1 MRPAARR
8 RVLLLAALALVAA
21 AGAVILWLPPPMQG
35 TTGPPRLTYV
45 GARACAECHAEETRR
60 WRGSHHDLAMQ
71 EANDRTVLGDFDDA
85 RLTYAGVTTSFFRRA
100 GRRFVRTEGPDGRL
114 ADFPVAYTFGVAPL
128 QQYLVPLAGGRFQA
142 LSVAWDSRPRKEG
155 GERWFHLYPGE
166 HVDARDVLH
175 WTRLSQNWNT
185 QCAECHS
192 TNVRKGYRFAD
203 DRFQTT
209 FAEINVA
216 CEACHGPGSRHVEWA
231 RRARAWGL
239 TPRGEP
245 GLIVRFSERRSRK
258 WEMDRERGIA
268 RPTKFLETR
277 FEVETCARCHARR
290 GLLTED
296 YRPGR
301 PLAETY
307 RPALL
312 DEGLY
317 YADGQMRDE
326 VYNWGSFL
334 QSRMYA
340 KGVTCSDCH
349 DAHDLKVKV
358 SRDDAC
364 SSCHQPERFATR
376 AHHFHRE
383 RGQGASCVSCH
394 MRTETYMVV
403 DPRHD
408 HSFRVPRPDLTVALG
423 AANAPNACND
433 CHRNRSPRWAAQ
445 AVRRWYPGGRQEQP
459 HWATALYAGRTFQP
473 AAEAALLRVIRDGE
487 NPGIVRGTAV
497 SLLPPYLGPD
507 SLPAL
512 EEAAKDRDPLVRLGV
527 ATTLEALPP
536 KERVRIGV
544 HLLWDPVRAVR
555 VEAVPAFADVPDAE
569 LATEA
574 RAAFDRSLDDFVLAQ
589 RTNAERPESHV
600 NLGIVNVKRGR
611 LEEARRDY
619 DAALRLGPWF
629 VPAYVNLA
637 DLLRLQGRDE
647 EGEKVLR
654 GALRVD
660 PANATVHHA
669 LGLLLVR
676 RKRPAPALAELGRAV
691 ELAPGDPELAY
702 AYAISLHSAGR
713 AGDALAVL
721 RAAQARSP
729 GARGLLVALVT
740 IQRERGALR
749 EARAWARRLVE
760 AAPGDPAARALA
772 ASLETAGA
780 DASPPAVEKVQ
791 ERAGR

>member
-1 MRPAARR
+1 MD
-8 RVLLLAALALVAA
+8 
-21 AGAVILWLPPPMQG
+21 
-35 TTGPPRLTYV
+35 
-45 GARACAECHAEETRR
+45 H
-60 WRGSHHDLAMQ
+60 
-71 EANDRTVLGDFDDA
+71 
-85 RLTYAGVTTSFFRRA
+85 
-100 GRRFVRTEGPDGRL
+100 
-114 ADFPVAYTFGVAPL
+114 
-128 QQYLVPLAGGRFQA
+128 
-142 LSVAWDSRPRKEG
+142 
-155 GERWFHLYPGE
+155 
-166 HVDARDVLH
+166 RDVLH
-175 WTRLSQNWNT
+175 WTKPSQNWNT

-192 TNVRKGYRFAD
+192 TNLRKGYRFAE
-203 DRFQTT
+203 DRFETT
-209 FAEINVA
+209 FAEIDVS

-231 RRARAWGL
+231 ERAKAWGMA
-239 TPRGEP
+239 PRGEP
-245 GLIVRFSERRSRK
+245 GLIVRFTERRSRE

-290 GLLTED
+290 GLLTEE

-301 PLAETY
+301 LLAETH

-349 DAHDLKVKV
+349 DPHDLKVKV
-358 SRDDAC
+358 GRDDVC

-376 AHHFHRE
+376 KHHFHRE
-383 RGQGASCVSCH
+383 KGKGASCVACH

-408 HSFRVPRPDLTVALG
+408 HSFRVPRPDLTAALG
-423 AANAPNACND
+423 RESAPNACND
-433 CHRNRSPRWAAQ
+433 CHRDRSPEWAAR
-445 AVRRWYPGGRQEQP
+445 AVRRWYPGGQQEKP
-459 HWATALYAGRTFQP
+459 HWASALHAGRSSRP
-473 AAEAALLRVIRDGE
+473 AAEDALLRVIRDAQT
-487 NPGIVRGTAV
+487 PGIVRGTAV
-497 SLLPPYLGPD
+497 SLLPPFLGPE

-512 EEAAKDRDPLVRLGV
+512 EKAAADPDPLVRLGA
-527 ATTLEALPP
+527 ATALEALPS

-589 RTNAERPESHV
+589 RSNAERPESHV

-619 DAALRLGPWF
+619 DAALRLAPWF
-629 VPAYVNLA
+629 LPAYVNLA
-637 DLLRLQGRDE
+637 DLLRLQGRDD
-647 EGEKVLR
+647 EGETVLR
-654 GALRVD
+654 QALRVD
-660 PANATVHHA
+660 PGDASVHHA

-676 RKRPAPALAELGRAV
+676 RKRPAEALAELGRAV
-691 ELAPGDPELAY
+691 GSRPRGPGLRLRVRHRPALGGEGRRGPRRA
-702 AYAISLHSAGR
+702 AGGAEAQPRR
-713 AGDALAVL
+713 AGPPRGARHHPPRARGPARGAGLGAEARGGGPRRPVRARPRRLARGRRSGRGAVDWERRTAAMAIDPADCRTWAQQA
-721 RAAQARSP
+721 RAAWEVTPLIEMEEGAPVQVGFELELYARVPTEIPLS
-729 GARGLLVALVT
+729 G
-740 IQRERGALR
+740 ERPDAGEAIWDRLR
-749 EARAWARRLVE
+749 EIAE
-760 AAPGDPAARALA
+760 
-772 ASLETAGA
+772 SLLPLAGA
-780 DASPPAVEKVQ
+780 DARIEVDPFEAATRLRPETQFTPEILLSARLFHGADLLVPVEEGDR
-791 ERAGR
+791 ERLKPLEDRLHELGLKARSW

>member
-1 MRPAARR
+1 MKPAARR
-8 RVLLLAALALVAA
+8 RLLLLVALALVAA
-21 AGAVILWLPPPMQG
+21 AAAVILWLPPPGQ
-35 TTGPPRLTYV
+35 TAVAPLPLAYV
-45 GARACAECHAEETRR
+45 GVRSCEECHAEETRR

-71 EANDRTVLGDFDDA
+71 EANERTILGDFDDA
-85 RLTYAGVTTSFFRRA
+85 RLVHDGLTTRFFRKDGKA
-100 GRRFVRTEGPDGRL
+100 FVRTDGPDGRP
-114 ADFPVAYTFGVAPL
+114 ADYPVAYVFGVAPL
-128 QQYLVPLAGGRFQA
+128 QQYLVELPGGRYQA
-142 LSVAWDSRPRKEG
+142 LSVAWDSRPKAEG
-155 GERWFHLYPGE
+155 GQRWFHLYPGE
-166 HVDARDVLH
+166 RVDHRDVLH
-175 WTRLSQNWNT
+175 WTKLSQSWNT

-192 TNVRKGYRFAD
+192 TNLRKGYRLAE
-203 DRFQTT
+203 DRFETT
-209 FAEINVA
+209 FSEIDVS

-231 RRARAWGL
+231 QRAKARGQA
-239 TPRGEP
+239 PKGEP
-245 GLIVRFSERRSRK
+245 GLIVRFTERRSRE
-258 WEMDRERGIA
+258 WEMDAERGIA

-290 GLLTED
+290 GLLTEE
-296 YRPGR
+296 YRPGKL
-301 PLAETY
+301 LAETH

-358 SRDDAC
+358 GRDEVC

-376 AHHFHRE
+376 RHHFHRE
-383 RGQGASCVSCH
+383 GGKGASCVACH

-408 HSFRVPRPDLTVALG
+408 HSFRAPRPDLTVALG
-423 AANAPNACND
+423 RRERPERLQRLPPRPLARVGGAGGAA
-433 CHRNRSPRWAAQ
+433 
-445 AVRRWYPGGRQEQP
+445 VVPGGQQERP
-459 HWATALYAGRTFQP
+459 HWATALHAGRSFQP
-473 AAEAALLRVIRDGE
+473 AAEGALLEVIGDE
-487 NPGIVRGTAV
+487 KTPGIVRGTAV
-497 SLLPPYLGPD
+497 SLLPPHLGPL

-512 EEAAKDRDPLVRLGV
+512 EKAATDEDPLVRLGA

-574 RAAFDRSLDDFVLAQ
+574 RAAFDRSLDDFYLAQ
-589 RTNAERPESHV
+589 RSNAERPESHV

-611 LEEARRDY
+611 LEEARRNY
-619 DAALRLGPWF
+619 DTALRLGPWF

-637 DLLRLQGRDE
+637 DLLRQQGRDE

-654 GALRVD
+654 EALRVD
-660 PANATVHHA
+660 PQNAGVHHA

-676 RKRPAPALAELGRAV
+676 AKRGSEALAELRRAA
-691 ELAPGDPELAY
+691 ELAPDAPDFAY
-702 AYAISLHSAGR
+702 TYAIGLHSAGR
-713 AGDALAVL
+713 ADEALAVL
-721 RAAQARSP
+721 RAAQQRSP
-729 GARGLLVALVT
+729 GSRGLLVALVT
-740 IQRERGALR
+740 ILRERGSLR
-749 EARAWARRLVE
+749 EAREWARKLAE
-760 AAPGDPAARALA
+760 AAPGDPSARALA
-772 ASLETAGA
+772 ASLEPPVV
-780 DASPPAVEKVQ
+780 AS
-791 ERAGR
+791 R

>member
-1 MRPAARR
+1 MKPATRR
-8 RVLLLAALALVAA
+8 RVLLLVALALVAA
-21 AGAVILWLPPPMQG
+21 AAAVILWLPPPMQG
-35 TTGPPRLTYV
+35 TSGPPPLTYV
-45 GARACAECHAEETRR
+45 GARSCEACHAQETRR

-71 EANDRTVLGDFDDA
+71 EATAKTVLGDFDDA
-85 RLTYAGVTTSFFRRA
+85 QYSYEGVTTRFYRKD
-100 GRRFVRTEGPDGRL
+100 GKPFVRTDGPDGRL
-114 ADFPVAYTFGVAPL
+114 ADYPVAYVFGVTPL
-128 QQYLVPLAGGRFQA
+128 QQCLVGLPGGRFQA
-142 LSVAWDSRPRKEG
+142 LSVAWDSRPRAKG
-155 GERWFHLYPGE
+155 GQRWFHLYPGE
-166 HVDARDVLH
+166 RVDYRDVLH
-175 WTRLSQNWNT
+175 WTKPSQNWNT

-192 TNVRKGYRFAD
+192 TNLRKGYHLAE
-203 DRFQTT
+203 DRFETT
-209 FAEINVA
+209 FAEIDVS

-231 RRARAWGL
+231 ERAKAWGMA
-239 TPRGEP
+239 PRGEP
-245 GLIVRFSERRSRK
+245 GLIVRFTERRSRE

-268 RPTKFLETR
+268 RPTRFLETR

-290 GLLTED
+290 GLLTEE

-301 PLAETY
+301 LLAETH

-358 SRDDAC
+358 SRDDVC

-376 AHHFHRE
+376 RHHFHRE
-383 RGQGASCVSCH
+383 KGKGASCVACH

-408 HSFRVPRPDLTVALG
+408 HSFRAPRPDLTVALG
-423 AANAPNACND
+423 RDSAPNACND
-433 CHRNRSPRWAAQ
+433 CHRDRSPEWAARV
-445 AVRRWYPGGRQEQP
+445 VRRWYPGGQQERP
-459 HWATALYAGRTFQP
+459 HWASALRAGRTSRP
-473 AAEAALLRVIRDGE
+473 AAEEALLRVIRDAQT
-487 NPGIVRGTAV
+487 PGIVRGTAV
-497 SLLPPYLGPD
+497 SLLPPFLGPE

-512 EEAAKDRDPLVRLGV
+512 EKAAADPDPLVRLGV
-527 ATTLEALPP
+527 ASALGALPP
-536 KERVRIGV
+536 KERVRIGI

-555 VEAVPAFADVPDAE
+555 VEVVPAFADVPDPE

-589 RTNAERPESHV
+589 RSSAERPESHV
-600 NLGIVNVKRGR
+600 NLGIVNVRRGR

-619 DAALRLGPWF
+619 DAALRLAPWF
-629 VPAYVNLA
+629 LPAHVNLA
-637 DLLRLQGRDE
+637 DLLRLQGRDD

-654 GALRVD
+654 RALRVD
-660 PANATVHHA
+660 PGDASVHHA

-676 RKRPAPALAELGRAV
+676 RKRPAEALAELGRAAD
-691 ELAPGDPELAY
+691 LAPEVPDFAY
-702 AYAISLHSAGR
+702 AYAIGLHSAGR
-713 AGDALAVL
+713 ADEALAVL
-721 RAAQARSP
+721 RAAQKRSP

-740 IQRERGALR
+740 IHRERGALR
-749 EARAWARRLVE
+749 EARAWARKLVE
-760 AAPGDPAARALA
+760 AAPGDPSARALA
-772 ASLETAGA
+772 ASLEPAEAGGA
-780 DASPPAVEKVQ
+780 
-791 ERAGR
+791 R

>member
-1 MRPAARR
+1 MKPAARR
-8 RVLLLAALALVAA
+8 RVLLLVALALVAA

-35 TTGPPRLTYV
+35 TTGPPPLSYV
-45 GARACAECHAEETRR
+45 GARACEECHAEETGR

-71 EANDRTVLGDFDDA
+71 EATAETVLGDFDDA
-85 RLTYAGVTTSFFRRA
+85 RLTYAGVTTRFHRRD
-100 GRRFVRTEGPDGRL
+100 GKYLVRTDGPDGRL
-114 ADFPVAYTFGVAPL
+114 ADHPVAYVFGVTPL
-128 QQYLVPLAGGRFQA
+128 QQYLVEQPGGRFQA
-142 LSVAWDSRPRKEG
+142 LSVAWDSRPRARG
-155 GERWFHLYPGE
+155 GQRWFHLYPGE
-166 HVDARDVLH
+166 GVDHRDVLH
-175 WTRLSQNWNT
+175 WTKPSQNWNT

-192 TNVRKGYRFAD
+192 TNLRKGYRFPE
-203 DRFQTT
+203 DRFETT
-209 FAEINVA
+209 FAEIDVS

-231 RRARAWGL
+231 ERAKAWGMA
-239 TPRGEP
+239 PRGEP
-245 GLIVRFSERRSRK
+245 GLIVRFAERRSRE

-290 GLLTED
+290 GLLTEE

-301 PLAETY
+301 LLAETH

-349 DAHDLKVKV
+349 DPHDLKVKV
-358 SRDDAC
+358 SRDDVC

-376 AHHFHRE
+376 KHHFHRE
-383 RGQGASCVSCH
+383 KGRGASCVACH

-408 HSFRVPRPDLTVALG
+408 HSFRVPRPDLTAALG
-423 AANAPNACND
+423 RESAPNACND
-433 CHRNRSPRWAAQ
+433 CHRDRSPEWAAQ
-445 AVRRWYPGGRQEQP
+445 AVRRWYPGGQQEKP
-459 HWATALYAGRTFQP
+459 HWAAALHSGRTSRP
-473 AAEAALLRVIRDGE
+473 AAEDALLAVVRDAKA
-487 NPGIVRGTAV
+487 PGIVRGTAV
-497 SLLPPYLGPD
+497 SLLPPYLGPE

-512 EEAAKDRDPLVRLGV
+512 EKAAADPDPLVRLGA
-527 ATTLEALPP
+527 ATALEALPP

-589 RTNAERPESHV
+589 RSSAERPESHV

-611 LEEARRDY
+611 LDEARRDY
-619 DAALRLGPWF
+619 DAALRLAPWF
-629 VPAYVNLA
+629 LPAHVNLA
-637 DLLRLQGRDE
+637 DLLRRQGRDD
-647 EGEKVLR
+647 EGEAVLR
-654 GALRVD
+654 RALDVD
-660 PANATVHHA
+660 PGSAAVHHA

-676 RKRPAPALAELGRAV
+676 RKRPAEALAELARAV
-691 ELAPGDPELAY
+691 DLAPDVPDFAY
-702 AYAISLHSAGR
+702 AYAIGLHSAGR
-713 AGDALAVL
+713 ADEALAVL
-721 RAAQARSP
+721 RAAQGRSP

-740 IQRERGALR
+740 IHRERGALR
-749 EARAWARRLVE
+749 EARAWARKLVE
-760 AAPGDPAARALA
+760 AAPRDPSARALA
-772 ASLETAGA
+772 ASLEPAGT
-780 DASPPAVEKVQ
+780 DAA
-791 ERAGR
+791 R

>member
-1 MRPAARR
+1 MKPAARR
-8 RVLLLAALALVAA
+8 RVLLLVALVLVAA

-35 TTGPPRLTYV
+35 TAGPPRLTYV
-45 GARACAECHAEETRR
+45 GARSCAECHAEETKR
-60 WRGSHHDLAMQ
+60 WRGSQHALAMQ

-85 RLTYAGVTTSFFRRA
+85 RFEHGGVVTRFFRRG
-100 GRRFVRTEGPDGRL
+100 GRHYVNTDGPDGRL
-114 ADFPVAYTFGVAPL
+114 ADFAVAYVFGVAPL
-128 QQYLVPLAGGRFQA
+128 QQYLVALPGGRFQA
-142 LSVAWDSRPRKEG
+142 LSVAWDTRPRKDG
-155 GERWFHLYPGE
+155 GQRWFHLYPGE
-166 HVDARDVLH
+166 RVDARDVLH
-175 WTRLSQNWNT
+175 WTKPSQNWNT

-192 TNVRKGYRFAD
+192 TNLRKGYRFAD

-231 RRARAWGL
+231 TAAKAWGM

-245 GLIVRFSERRSRK
+245 GLIVRFSERRSRT
-258 WEMDRERGIA
+258 WEMDKERGIA

-301 PLAETY
+301 LLAETH

-312 DEGLY
+312 EEGLY
-317 YADGQMRDE
+317 YADGQMKDE

-349 DAHDLKVKV
+349 DAHELQLKVG
-358 SRDDAC
+358 RDEVC

-383 RGQGASCVSCH
+383 NGRGASCVACH
-394 MRTETYMVV
+394 MRAETYMVV
-403 DPRHD
+403 DTRHD

-433 CHRNRSPRWAAQ
+433 CHRNRSAQWAAK
-445 AVRRWYPGGRQEQP
+445 AVRRWYPEGRQGKP
-459 HWATALYAGRTFQP
+459 HWATAIHAGRTFQP
-473 AAEAALLRVIRDGE
+473 AAETALLDVIRDKDD
-487 NPGIVRGTAV
+487 PGIVRGTAV

-512 EEAAKDRDPLVRLGV
+512 QEAAKDRDPLVRLGV
-527 ATTLEALPP
+527 ATTLQALPP
-536 KERVRIGV
+536 EERVRIGV

-600 NLGIVNVKRGR
+600 NLGIVNVRRGR

-619 DAALRLGPWF
+619 DAALRVGPWF

-637 DLLRLQGRDE
+637 DLLRLQGRDD

-660 PANATVHHA
+660 PADAAVHHA

-676 RKRPAPALAELGRAV
+676 RKMPAEALAELGRAA
-691 ELAPGDPELAY
+691 ELAPGDPDFAY
-702 AYAISLHSAGR
+702 GYAIGLHSAGR
-713 AGDALAVL
+713 AEEALAVL

-749 EARAWARRLVE
+749 EARAWARKLVE
-760 AAPGDPAARALA
+760 AAPGDPSAHALA
-772 ASLETAGA
+772 ASLEPAEPE
-780 DASPPAVEKVQ
+780 ASHPAVEKDR